1 MIAEFSVVPVGK
13 GEELAKLVAGVVD
26 IVDRSG
32 LPYQLTAMGT
42 LVEGEWDDVL
52 ALIKECH
59 FKMRRQGARVLTRIS
74 IDDRENAVNRL
85 TGKVR
90 DVEKALGRELRK

>member
-26 IVDRSG
+26 IIDRSG

-59 FKMRRQGARVLTRIS
+59 FKMRRQGTRVLTRIS

>member
-1 MIAEFSVVPVGK
+1 VIAEFSVVPVGK

>member
-13 GEELAKLVAGVVD
+13 GEELAELVAGVVD
-26 IVDRSG
+26 IIDRSG
-32 LPYQLTAMGT
+32 LPYQVTAMGT

-74 IDDRENAVNRL
+74 IDDREKAVNRL

>member
-1 MIAEFSVVPVGK
+1 VIVEFSIVPVGK

-26 IVDRSG
+26 IIDRSG

-59 FKMRRQGARVLTRIS
+59 FKMRQQGARVLTRIS
-74 IDDRENAVNRL
+74 IDDREKAVNRL

>member
-1 MIAEFSVVPVGK
+1 VIAEFSVVPVGK
-13 GEELAKLVAGVVD
+13 GEELAELVAGVVD
-26 IVDRSG
+26 IIDKSG

>member
-26 IVDRSG
+26 IIDRSG

-74 IDDRENAVNRL
+74 IDDREKAVNRL

>member
-1 MIAEFSVVPVGK
+1 MIAEFSIVPVGK
-13 GEELAKLVAGVVD
+13 GEELAKLVAGIVD
-26 IVDRSG
+26 IIDKSG

-90 DVEKALGRELRK
+90 DVEKVLGRELKK

>member
-13 GEELAKLVAGVVD
+13 GEELAELVAGVVD
-26 IVDRSG
+26 IIDRSG

-74 IDDRENAVNRL
+74 IDDREKAVNRL

-90 DVEKALGRELRK
+90 DVEKVLGRELRK

>member
-13 GEELAKLVAGVVD
+13 GEELAELVAGVVD
-26 IVDRSG
+26 IIDRSG

>member
-26 IVDRSG
+26 IIDRSG